1 MKKIII
7 FFSLTL
13 FILLFQYSNA
23 SKVSESTEQ
32 MIFALKGQ
40 KIDFN
45 KYRLYFIDPIQQE
58 AWDYDGDS
66 IIDWVCGKNKNEDN
80 SYVYEK
86 SGVYKAHYI
95 VELDSNEFIERFY
108 TIHVTQPDFESE
120 SARVLE
126 AGFDQV
132 LEINNPLGLQNREK
146 EDNKYTDEIY
156 FNYLSENN

>member
-13 FILLFQYSNA
+13 FILSFQNSTA
-23 SKVSESTEQ
+23 GESTEQ

-45 KYRLYFIDPIQQE
+45 RYRLYFIGPVQQE
-58 AWDYDGDS
+58 AWDYDGDNT
-66 IIDWVCGKNKNEDN
+66 IDWVCGKNKNEDN
-80 SYVYEK
+80 SYVYK
-86 SGVYKAHYI
+86 TIGIYKARYI
-95 VELDSNEFIERFY
+95 VELDNNEFIERFY
-108 TIHVTQPDFESE
+108 TIHVTHPDFESE

-132 LEINNPLGLQNREK
+132 LEINNPLGLQHKEK
-146 EDNKYTDEIY
+146 ENNQYTDEVY
-156 FNYLSENN
+156 FDYLTESN